1 MTLTNWS
8 PSAQH
13 RNATARQ
20 TQPITMQ
27 TIAGKSLAILNS
39 GSVGSTLIPLY
50 FLRSMTRFMAGATD
64 EQNHHRANEYPDCET
79 D

>member
-1 MTLTNWS
+1 
-8 PSAQH
+8 
-13 RNATARQ
+13 
-20 TQPITMQ
+20 MQ

-64 EQNHHRANEYPDCET
+64 EQNHHRADEYPDCET